1 MSPSSW
7 TSKTFRLAILA
18 GCSFRAVDAV
28 WRPAKFAFVKGT
40 EPHLVQ
46 AASGRAKVGTP
57 SPFLGP
63 SSPGYSALNIA
74 LFTYSASPL

>member
-28 WRPAKFAFVKGT
+28 WRLAKFAFVKET

-46 AASGRAKVGTP
+46 AASGRAKVVHLP
-57 SPFLGP
+57 VMAPLILP
-63 SSPGYSALNIA
+63 LLRIRLR
-74 LFTYSASPL
+74 LFNLR